1 MTLGKIDHM
10 DFIAADLEK
19 AEEYLVK
26 KLGFKPLRRMEH
38 QDKSISS
45 ELTSPAGDFVLQIHQ
60 GDEKQL
66 QEKREQA
73 LNQSLFFN
81 HIAFKVDDINK
92 AFKEIKSKGVSF
104 KRDSL
109 IFNPASGRTL
119 ANTVD
124 EDGHFWIQLCDTN

>member
-10 DFIAADLEK
+10 DFIAGDLEK

-60 GDEKQL
+60 GDEKKL
-66 QEKREQA
+66 QEKREQI
-73 LNQSLFFN
+73 LKQSLFFN

-92 AFKEIKSKGVSF
+92 AFKEIKSKGASF
-104 KRDSL
+104 KQDSPM
-109 IFNPASGRTL
+109 FNPASGRTI
-119 ANTVD
+119 ANAVD
-124 EDGHFWIQLCDTN
+124 EDGRSWIQLCDTD